1 MAQDTRTGISTGLA
15 FLPPDQVANGMLHL
29 RNVVPDEAVPL
40 LDYFDTT
47 YVTGRFRRRAA
58 QPNGVIRVGRLP
70 PAFPPASW
78 NVHEATVTGD
88 PRTNNVCEGWNN
100 KYRHLIGHDTHP
112 FGNPSGAFRKNM
124 KQWFSV
130 AVIQAETGRPPTKR
144 LRRETVQLQTRF
156 ASLYE
161 DLNNGQIQIGQFLRG
176 VGHLVRL

>member
-1 MAQDTRTGISTGLA
+1 MIDGLA

-47 YVTGRFRRRAA
+47 YVTGRFRRGAA
-58 QPNGVIRVGRLP
+58 QPNGVIRVRRLP

-88 PRTNNVCEGWNN
+88 PRTNNVAEGWNN
-100 KYRHLIGHDTHP
+100 KYRHLIGHQHP
-112 FGNPSGAFRKNM
+112 SIWKSIRCLQKEHEA
-124 KQWFSV
+124 V
-130 AVIQAETGRPPTKR
+130 EVVVIQAETGRPPTKR
-144 LRRETVQLQTRF
+144 LRRETVQLQTR
-156 ASLYE
+156 LCE
-161 DLNNGQIQIGQFLRG
+161 ELNNGQIQIEQFQRG